1 MAVATVSAVPQ
12 RSAVIAAAREQL
24 RVLETAGAVALFGAS
39 ATAFT
44 DDLTIQRIDV
54 EDIAVVGSQT
64 VALMVQRGRRSDG
77 TWAERRLSAVFGDAG
92 APVLHG
98 SWVGGLDAAS
108 RA

>member
-1 MAVATVSAVPQ
+1 MAVATVLAVPQ

-24 RVLETAGAVALFGAS
+24 LVLETAARWPCSAS
-39 ATAFT
+39 AAAFT